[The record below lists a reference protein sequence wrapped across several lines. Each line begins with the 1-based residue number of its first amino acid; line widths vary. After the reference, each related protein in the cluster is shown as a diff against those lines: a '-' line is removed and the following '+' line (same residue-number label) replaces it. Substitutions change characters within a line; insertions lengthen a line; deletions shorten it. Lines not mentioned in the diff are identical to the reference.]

1 MAMSGIGSWCARAGL
16 CLFSIL
22 LLKGCAQPSTDKTTR
37 FEVNLAKN
45 QNWQLQPGDAIAGY
59 SISGGLGDI
68 SIVLK
73 GNSIYAPY
81 DGETHLDKRG
91 CLYFETPDIPAY
103 LFRFC
108 GLHAHKIGKVSAK
121 QAIAKGEILQF
132 AALRRQADGT
142 WAIVEPDKTL
152 IERTLK
158 P

>member
-16 CLFSIL
+16 CLFGIL
-22 LLKGCAQPSTDKTTR
+22 LIQGCTQPSPKVG
-37 FEVNLAKN
+37 FKVNLSKN

-81 DGETHLDKRG
+81 DGETHLDQRG

-103 LFRFC
+103 LFRLC
-108 GLHAHKIGKVSAK
+108 GLHSHTVGKVSAK

-132 AALRRQADGT
+132 AALRRQTDGT

-152 IERTLK
+152 IQRTLK